1 MHEAATVL
9 CVTTRCLTPHN
20 KPRASASSSK
30 STLCLGGTRFAKAP
44 VKYLYSWHYSVV
56 NCTTS
61 SNSLSCL
68 ISSKSGLRYTAV
80 AKRTSV
86 FLGPLF
92 VGFKVDDI
100 STIKSARILVGVT
113 STSCIKNTYRIQTG
127 EVFAF
132 VYCLQHNT

>member
-1 MHEAATVL
+1 MRQPRFCVSPPGVSRHTKNPQHQQVHLNPPSVKEAQDL
-9 CVTTRCLTPHN
+9 LKHRL
-20 KPRASASSSK
+20 
-30 STLCLGGTRFAKAP
+30 
-44 VKYLYSWHYSVV
+44 KYLYSWLYSVF

-92 VGFKVDDI
+92 VWFKVDDI

-113 STSCIKNTYRIQTG
+113 STSCIKNTYRI
-127 EVFAF
+127 
-132 VYCLQHNT
+132 